1 MDTLVSYI
9 KRRLGYPNVD
19 LEIDDDTI
27 KMYCEDSLKRVTP
40 FSNVTEFKE
49 IVASQ
54 CVSFNVG
61 EVIRVF
67 DNRAIR
73 NNGNDAIFGFDV
85 VVKSRGGVNSVMV
98 DRATQNYLLEQRVI
112 EFKQIEDK
120 LYLYNF
126 TGLVTVEYMP
136 KIVSYDSLD
145 EKLQTWVKDYTLAL
159 CKETIGRVRSKFR
172 SNASPFELDGDTL
185 LNEALDAQRELN
197 DNLRDTGE
205 GFFYVDSF

>member
-1 MDTLVSYI
+1 MDTLTSYI
-9 KRRLGYPNVD
+9 KRRLGYPQVD

-27 KMYCEDSLKRVTP
+27 KLYCEDSLKRVTP

-49 IVASQ
+49 ISADR
-54 CVSFNVG
+54 CVPFDAG
-61 EVIRVF
+61 EVVRVF

-85 VVKSRGGVNSVMV
+85 RVKSQGGVNSVMI
-98 DRATQNYLLEQRVI
+98 DRAIQNYALENRVI
-112 EFKQIEDK
+112 EFKQIDDK
-120 LYLYNF
+120 LYLYNY

-136 KIVSYDSLD
+136 KVVSYESLD

-159 CKETIGRVRSKFR
+159 CKETIGRVRSKFK

-185 LNEALDAQRELN
+185 LNEALDAQRELQ
-197 DNLRDTGE
+197 DSLRDTGE